1 MTKISTEVVVN
12 RRAKDG
18 WYVYTSKSDLVPG
31 LYVASRDDHAAYMD
45 VLESIKTLLRLEF
58 GWEIDV
64 AHKLGYE
71 LRLVAEEEAKGA
83 AAPLV
88 IKREPDDCNA
98 ALSPTSAAKRSP
110 TAR

>member
-1 MTKISTEVVVN
+1 MLPPVIKEFVRKANIAEFCNLLATTTDDYQ
-12 RRAKDG
+12 RRI
-18 WYVYTSKSDLVPG
+18 L
-31 LYVASRDDHAAYMD
+31 
-45 VLESIKTLLRLEF
+45 
-58 GWEIDV
+58 
-64 AHKLGYE
+64 